1 VNRVANDVKTTISDN
16 RNTGNEDNHIA
27 DIIAQNRTQKKM
39 QLNHD
44 IKNQLHPERLKQ
56 QRHYT

>member
-1 VNRVANDVKTTISDN
+1 VNRVANGVKTTISDN

-27 DIIAQNRTQKKM
+27 DIIAQNRTHKKM

-44 IKNQLHPERLKQ
+44 LKNHLHPDRLQ
-56 QRHYT
+56 QQHHYR